1 MKVVDAVDAREK
13 KRKTLLTQLPLPLK
27 EPKLCSFPNQTS
39 MARKMTGTEAT
50 IAAEADKARA
60 SRKAE
65 KQFEIKAK
73 YEAELAALDA
83 DSSPPQLKPL
93 LSLPVTTPPRY
104 PVYPQPESSHSIQQA
119 TVLVVSSNSDAD
131 SNSEVSNRRSPS
143 PAPRVSARNRK
154 PSRKLESQRRRAA
167 EEESEPKKKK
177 IRQEKL
183 VDATSQLKE
192 LLGSDIEFF
201 A

>member
-1 MKVVDAVDAREK
+1 MG
-13 KRKTLLTQLPLPLK
+13 
-27 EPKLCSFPNQTS
+27 
-39 MARKMTGTEAT
+39 RKMTGTEAA
-50 IAAEADKARA
+50 IAAEADKIRA
-60 SRKAE
+60 HRKAD

-93 LSLPVTTPPRY
+93 PLLPVTTPPRY
-104 PVYPQPESSHSIQQA
+104 PVYPQPETSHSTQHA
-119 TVLVVSSNSDAD
+119 TVLVASSDSDTD

-143 PAPRVSARNRK
+143 PIPRVSARNRK

-167 EEESEPKKKK
+167 EEELEPKKKK
-177 IRQEKL
+177 IRKAKL
-183 VDATSQLKE
+183 FDVTSQLKE
-192 LLGSDIEFF
+192 LLGLDIEFS